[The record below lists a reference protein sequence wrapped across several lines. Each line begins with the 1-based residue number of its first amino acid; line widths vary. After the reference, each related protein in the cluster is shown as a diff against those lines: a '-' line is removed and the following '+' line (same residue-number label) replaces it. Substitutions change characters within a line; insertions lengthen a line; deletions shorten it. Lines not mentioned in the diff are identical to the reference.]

1 MTRLRRRSVSWLA
14 LPLLVLALGCTP
26 RPERFQGI
34 VRVSKN
40 GSDQYY
46 NARNGYLVIRAL
58 DMQGPPLKAAMDKVM
73 SSLDGALVNDDRN
86 PLFRSKHGEMF
97 LELGPDSYT
106 TAEDDL
112 NTALKLSEDW
122 VPAWIALADLEAR
135 RGRLDRARKMLDG
148 ADQSITNLQID
159 AQKHPVPP
167 FRILGLAI
175 FGEDNKKDPN
185 DPTLQES
192 ERRQLLLT
200 WLQESEQW
208 TIESPA
214 LLGKTASGGTTVNTG
229 NLFRR
234 LHARVE
240 FERIVIKLHEPDG
253 LTAVMPMFDKVFEW
267 DPDLFPARIEKAAQL
282 RRLGAWRE
290 AERMLRPYVDSADP
304 KLANNARLVFEMASV
319 YTDWYI
325 NSPDDPNARAISKS
339 AEQWFVK
346 LFQINRQHV
355 SGWLKRAELYAV
367 AGQREANARTLADA
381 DTWLANAR
389 EVLKKDTPETQRVA
403 QKIADARRN
412 FGKKEVHP

>member
-1 MTRLRRRSVSWLA
+1 MTRLRRRWVFWPA
-14 LPLLVLALGCTP
+14 LPILVLACGCTPGCTP
-26 RPERFQGI
+26 RPERFQGV

-40 GSDQYY
+40 GSDQYF

-58 DMQGPPLKAAMDKVM
+58 DMQGPPLRAAMDKVM

-106 TAEDDL
+106 ASEDDL

-135 RGRLDRARKMLDG
+135 RGRLARARKMLDG
-148 ADQSITNLQID
+148 ADTSITNLQID
-159 AQKHPVPP
+159 AQKNPVPP

-185 DPTLQES
+185 DPALQES

-240 FERIVIKLHEPDG
+240 FERIVIKP
-253 LTAVMPMFDKVFEW
+253 V
-267 DPDLFPARIEKAAQL
+267 
-282 RRLGAWRE
+282 
-290 AERMLRPYVDSADP
+290 S
-304 KLANNARLVFEMASV
+304 
-319 YTDWYI
+319 YTI
-325 NSPDDPNARAISKS
+325 
-339 AEQWFVK
+339 
-346 LFQINRQHV
+346 
-355 SGWLKRAELYAV
+355 
-367 AGQREANARTLADA
+367 
-381 DTWLANAR
+381 
-389 EVLKKDTPETQRVA
+389 
-403 QKIADARRN
+403 
-412 FGKKEVHP
+412 